1 MIPKIIHYCW
11 LSKEPYPDGIKE
23 CIYSWKKYL
32 PEYEFK
38 LWNFSTFDIEQSQW
52 VRDAFYSGKYAF
64 AADYIRIYA
73 LYHYGGIYLDCD
85 VEVLKSFNPLLQL
98 PYFIGREQ
106 TEYGIEAATMGFE
119 KGNPLLK
126 DMLSYYEN
134 RRFFNGGKK
143 FDIRPLP
150 SIMKEH
156 IEKRYSNIKE
166 INEINE
172 FEFSPNSFS
181 IFKDVFF
188 SPKKW
193 DTKEI
198 IESPK
203 TYSIHHF
210 AGSWLKKRCLKD
222 KIKFRIYQLLGI
234 FYKRYK
240 I

>member
-1 MIPKIIHYCW
+1 
-11 LSKEPYPDGIKE
+11 
-23 CIYSWKKYL
+23 
-32 PEYEFK
+32 
-38 LWNFSTFDIEQSQW
+38 
-52 VRDAFYSGKYAF
+52 
-64 AADYIRIYA
+64 
-73 LYHYGGIYLDCD
+73 
-85 VEVLKSFNPLLQL
+85 
-98 PYFIGREQ
+98 
-106 TEYGIEAATMGFE
+106 MGFE